1 MADIDQE
8 SVNRLVTAAK
18 AAAAS
23 HDTTPAPG
31 SAEPL
36 QAAAKDASADERSA
50 AAKELGAD
58 DDRGGLEALHAA
70 LRALDIEPS

>member
-1 MADIDQE
+1 MADIDDE
-8 SVNRLVTAAK
+8 AVNRIVSAAK

-23 HDTTPAPG
+23 NDTTAAPG

-36 QAAAKDASADERSA
+36 QAAVREASPDERSA
-50 AAKELGAD
+50 AAKEVAD
-58 DDRGGLEALHAA
+58 DLPGLEALHAA